1 MRKIRYA
8 MVGGGL
14 DAFIGAVHR
23 LAANLDGQY
32 ELVAGALSSTPEKA
46 RKSGEALG
54 LAPERAYGT
63 WQELLK
69 GEKQRADG
77 AEVIVIV
84 TPNHLHFPVALAAV
98 QAGYHVICD
107 KPLVHTSAQAHELE
121 QAVKATGTVFAVTY
135 NYSAY
140 PLIRQARHMVQSG
153 VLGELRRVT
162 VEYHQGWLA
171 REDTGKQAAWRGD
184 PALSGAGALG
194 DIGTHAEQ
202 LLSFV
207 TGLEIEELCAD
218 VTTFVPGRQVDD
230 DASVLLRFQGGA
242 KGVLTCSQVEIG
254 RENDL
259 RLSVFGTQGSLHWRQ
274 EEPNTLVYDQLGQPQ
289 QLLTRGSP
297 WLCAE
302 AQESTRTPPGHPEAF
317 IEAFANIY
325 RDVAAHIR
333 ALQTGEAH
341 TPRYPSIQDGVRGVE
356 FVETVLASA
365 QGQGKW
371 QAWKGN

>member
-1 MRKIRYA
+1 MTPKVRYA

-23 LAANLDGQY
+23 LAANLDGRY

-46 RKSGEALG
+46 KASGAALG

-63 WQELLK
+63 WQELLAAEK
-69 GEKQRADG
+69 GRPDG

-107 KPLVHTSAQAHELE
+107 KPLVHTTQQAHELA
-121 QAVKATGTVFAVTY
+121 QAVAAAQTIFAVTY
-135 NYSAY
+135 NYSGY
-140 PLIRQARHMVQSG
+140 PMIRQARHMVQAG
-153 VLGELRRVT
+153 ELGELRRVT

-171 REDTGKQAAWRGD
+171 HEDSGKQAAWRTN
-184 PALSGAGALG
+184 PALSGPAGALG

-207 TGLEIEELCAD
+207 TGLEIESLCAD
-218 VTTFVPGRQVDD
+218 VTSFVAGRQVDD
-230 DASVLLRFQGGA
+230 DAAVLLRFEGGA

-259 RLSVFGTQGSLHWRQ
+259 RLSVFGTKGSLHWRQ
-274 EEPNTLVYDQLGQPQ
+274 EEPNTLIFDQSGQPR

-302 AQESTRTPPGHPEAF
+302 AQASTRLPGGHPEAF

-325 RDVAAHIR
+325 RGVAQHLR
-333 ALQTGEAH
+333 GEVTAP
-341 TPRYPSIQDGVRGVE
+341 TYPTIADGVRGVQ

-365 QGQGKW
+365 QKDGW
-371 QAWKGN
+371 QTLET

>member
-1 MRKIRYA
+1 MNKIRYA

-23 LAANLDGQY
+23 LAANLDGQF

-46 RKSGEALG
+46 KLSGEALG

-63 WQELLK
+63 WEELLAA
-69 GEKQRADG
+69 EKKRADG

-107 KPLVHTSAQAHELE
+107 KPLVTEVVQAHELAR
-121 QAVKATGTVFAVTY
+121 AVQLAGNVFAVTY
-135 NYSAY
+135 NYSGY
-140 PLIRQARHMVQSG
+140 PLVRQARHMVQAG
-153 VLGELRRVT
+153 DLGQLRRVT

-171 REDTGKQAAWRGD
+171 HQDTGKQAAWRGD

-207 TGLEIEELCAD
+207 TGLEIESLCAD
-218 VTTFVPGRQVDD
+218 VTTFVPGRRVDD
-230 DASVLLRFQGGA
+230 DASVLLRFKGGA

-259 RLSVFGTQGSLHWRQ
+259 RLSVFGTKGSLHWRQ
-274 EEPNTLVYDQLGQPQ
+274 EEPNTLVYDQLGQPR

-302 AQESTRTPPGHPEAF
+302 AQDATRTPSGHPEAF
-317 IEAFANIY
+317 IEAFASIY

-333 ALQTGEAH
+333 ALQAGEAH
-341 TPRYPSIQDGVRGVE
+341 TPRYPTIADGVRGVQ
-356 FVETVLASA
+356 FVETVLTSS
-365 QGQGKW
+365 QGEGKW
-371 QAWKGN
+371 QSSTVD